1 MTKVIKHLVGVIVST
16 LVLFFIVASVA
27 FYYLIRI
34 GEFQRFV
41 VSEIE
46 GKTELKIQLGDA
58 EVEMG
63 RILAIGFRDFALSE
77 PGASRPAITA
87 QRVTARVALLPL
99 FRRKVILYG
108 VRLYRPTARMVRDKE
123 GRIPLLDK
131 LLNLPFL
138 KEEATQFGSASD
150 QYRGRRSLL

>member
-1 MTKVIKHLVGVIVST
+1 MTKVIKHLGVIVST

-77 PGASRPAITA
+77 PGATPA
-87 QRVTARVALLPL
+87 
-99 FRRKVILYG
+99 G
-108 VRLYRPTARMVRDKE
+108 
-123 GRIPLLDK
+123 GC
-131 LLNLPFL
+131 
-138 KEEATQFGSASD
+138 
-150 QYRGRRSLL
+150 